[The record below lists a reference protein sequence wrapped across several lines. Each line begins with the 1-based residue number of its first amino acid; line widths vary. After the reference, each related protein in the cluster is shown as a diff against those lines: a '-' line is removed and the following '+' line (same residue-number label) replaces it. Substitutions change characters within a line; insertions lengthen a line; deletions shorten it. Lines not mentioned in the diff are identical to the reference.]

1 MKLRTKIALSV
12 LVGFFAMLLYSSPMW
27 WGVLFSP
34 ITQQLTTGE
43 LTEEVSGDFQWET
56 GGIVVRFK
64 SLDMLLSFFNIS

>member
-34 ITQQLTTGE
+34 ITRQLTTGE
-43 LTEEVSGDFQWET
+43 LTEETGFQWEAD
-56 GGIVVRFK
+56 GAVVRLK
-64 SLDMLLSFFNIS
+64 SLDMLLSFFHIS